1 VAICRSTFP
10 REIQMTVTLDPNVG
24 HVGIDASDLDQVVL
38 NLFFNARD
46 ALERTT
52 GRERLIEIILDGVVG
67 QGTTKQV
74 RLRVRD
80 TGPGMSQEVQARVF
94 EPFFTTK
101 PAHRGSGLGL
111 ADALVRVRAADGTI
125 SCQSSEGEGSTFTLL
140 LPEAPAP
147 LPATAPA
154 AAPLGSHGE
163 LILLVDDEPAVRAVV
178 ARLLRQQGYRTMEA
192 RSAEEARAAL
202 SSHGADIKLVLLD
215 QSMPHESGTEALPSL
230 KRLSDAPVVLF
241 TGGVAELPPGAS
253 SLLEKPATAADLLR
267 TVRHLI
273 AQASKPT

>member
-1 VAICRSTFP
+1 
-10 REIQMTVTLDPNVG
+10 
-24 HVGIDASDLDQVVL
+24 
-38 NLFFNARD
+38 
-46 ALERTT
+46 
-52 GRERLIEIILDGVVG
+52 
-67 QGTTKQV
+67 
-74 RLRVRD
+74 
-80 TGPGMSQEVQARVF
+80 MSPEVQARVF

-111 ADALVRVRAADGTI
+111 ADALVRVRAAEGTI
-125 SCQSSEGEGSTFTLL
+125 TCQSTDGEGSTFTLL

-163 LILLVDDEPAVRAVV
+163 MILLVDDEQAVRAVV
-178 ARLLRQQGYRTMEA
+178 ARLLRQQGYKTTEA

-202 SSHGADIKLVLLD
+202 SSHGADIKLILLD

-241 TGGVAELPPGAS
+241 TGGMAELPPGAA

-267 TVRHLI
+267 TVRDLI
-273 AQASKPT
+273 AQASKPA